1 MEGEYPIVPV
11 AHRGRPQREPLG
23 SKEKFWVPGPGG
35 HKWLF
40 KLPKKSTGG
49 HWAEK
54 IAYEVARRSGIHAA
68 KVELAECEVEGRVE
82 KGSIS
87 RSFTMEYELYHG
99 NQILA
104 GMDPDYASD
113 KKYKQNQHTV
123 ERIMD
128 SMKIFPDVQFANA
141 ARNRLAGYLVLDALI
156 GNVDRHH
163 ENWGILRKMVN
174 GEWKGRLAPTFDHAS
189 ALGRELRDS
198 GSKKSRE
205 RFLNELGVGHYAE
218 RAPGAVFITESG
230 SRGPSPLELIGWCM
244 ASSTYQAFFR
254 GACRRVAGLS
264 ASVISRAVT
273 RVPSG
278 WMTQTSKEFAIGLL
292 RYNHGRIKRITG

>member
-113 KKYKQNQHTV
+113 KKYKQNQHT
-123 ERIMD
+123 
-128 SMKIFPDVQFANA
+128 
-141 ARNRLAGYLVLDALI
+141 
-156 GNVDRHH
+156 
-163 ENWGILRKMVN
+163 
-174 GEWKGRLAPTFDHAS
+174 
-189 ALGRELRDS
+189 
-198 GSKKSRE
+198 
-205 RFLNELGVGHYAE
+205 
-218 RAPGAVFITESG
+218 ESG